1 MSNFLALTD
10 TKTAVC
16 QRLASQ
22 SKRIGVLL
30 IKHKS
35 SQSGLLACLDDL
47 LGSVY
52 NLFYATHFEYADR
65 LKTLS
70 EHDIGNVAIR
80 ANDMGQCKVR
90 IDGKWAAGVFF
101 NNALFRLA
109 GVYHR
114 VLKIAVDKPTS
125 RDFPYA
131 LLPEVEK
138 LFRAATKLDWKHTH
152 IQAIYKEVTDLKHTP
167 DGIFEGRSVRF
178 VQAIDA
184 VDEILTLVEALC

>member
-1 MSNFLALTD
+1 
-10 TKTAVC
+10 
-16 QRLASQ
+16 
-22 SKRIGVLL
+22 
-30 IKHKS
+30 
-35 SQSGLLACLDDL
+35 
-47 LGSVY
+47 
-52 NLFYATHFEYADR
+52 
-65 LKTLS
+65 
-70 EHDIGNVAIR
+70 
-80 ANDMGQCKVR
+80 
-90 IDGKWAAGVFF
+90 
-101 NNALFRLA
+101 
-109 GVYHR
+109 
-114 VLKIAVDKPTS
+114 LKIAVDKPTS